1 MIRLVLKLLSFE
13 KKKFFLLFLTLTIFV
28 SWIESLSL
36 LLIFSYFA
44 NDGFIY
50 KQIQKFNITK
60 NEILNLI
67 LFIFVFKFFLLN
79 FNSFSKNWFI
89 NKFTYKNSNFF
100 FKKFIN
106 KELIF
111 YTSNRS
117 SNFIKD
123 IWYSVKNL
131 TTAYS
136 ALLTALSELIIFIFL
151 ILILLFFNFE
161 ITIMLLI
168 VGIFI
173 SFLFILVFK
182 KKIQKLG
189 EQKNIQTSDSIG
201 YLQEAFNFIREI
213 KIFNL
218 NYFYLKKIDKT
229 HRAIHKTNTESSF
242 IQEIPKNSFE
252 LFVIGLIFFFFNIS
266 YFFQIQYFKFDN
278 EYLIFLIISSYR
290 FVPGFLRLISFYN
303 VFNNFKFDIET
314 LVRVA
319 SDKEIISSN
328 NKINFSKSIKF
339 KNITFKYKNQ
349 EKEIFN
355 NLNLNLIKNKKYF
368 LKGES
373 GLGKST
379 FVDILSGLIQPSSGN
394 IIVDNKITNLNSY
407 DWHKKISYM
416 SQNNTLF
423 DSSVL
428 ENIVL
433 QDFPDK
439 IDLNRLN
446 YALKVSNSLNFINKL
461 NNKLNYFAGEKG
473 RRLSSGQIQRIIL
486 ARCLYKKSDILIL
499 DEFLS
504 SLDEKNSKIILKLI
518 SEIRNKTILIILHK
532 YKKLE
537 FVDYVIDLNK
547 KNIYIEKIKIKA
559 KN

>member
-1 MIRLVLKLLSFE
+1 MIRLAFKLLSFE
-13 KKKFFLLFLTLTIFV
+13 TKKFFLIFFVLTIFV
-28 SWIESLSL
+28 SCIESLSL

-50 KQIQKFNITK
+50 KQIQNFNIPK

-79 FNSFSKNWFI
+79 FYSLSKNWFI

-123 IWYSVKNL
+123 IWYSVKHL
-131 TTAYS
+131 TSAYS

-151 ILILLFFNFE
+151 ILILLFFNLKL
-161 ITIMLLI
+161 TIMLLI

-173 SFLFILVFK
+173 SFFFILVFK
-182 KKIQKLG
+182 KKIQSLG
-189 EQKNIQTSDSIG
+189 EQKNIQMSDSIG
-201 YLQEAFNFIREI
+201 YLQEAFNFMREI

-218 NYFYLKKIDKT
+218 NNFYLKKIDIT
-229 HRAIHKTNTESSF
+229 HKAIHKTNTKSSF

-252 LFVIGLIFFFFNIS
+252 LFVIGIFFFFFNIS
-266 YFFQIQYFKFDN
+266 DFFQLQYFKFDN
-278 EYLIFLIISSYR
+278 QYLIFLIISSYR
-290 FVPGFLRLISFYN
+290 LIPGFLRLISFSN
-303 VFNNFKFDIET
+303 VFNNFKFDIES
-314 LVRVA
+314 LVKVA
-319 SDKEIISSN
+319 GQKDIISSN
-328 NKINFSKSIKF
+328 NKINFSKSIKL
-339 KNITFKYKNQ
+339 KNISFKYKNQ

-368 LKGES
+368 LKGDS

-379 FVDILSGLIQPSSGN
+379 LVDILSGLTHPSSGN

-407 DWHKKISYM
+407 DWYKKISYM

-423 DSSVL
+423 DTSVV

-446 YALKVSNSLNFINKL
+446 YALKVSNSLNFINNL
-461 NNKLNYFAGEKG
+461 NNKLNYFVGEKG
-473 RRLSSGQIQRIIL
+473 RKLSSGQIQRIIL

-518 SEIRNKTILIILHK
+518 SKIKNKTILIILHK

-537 FVDYVIDLNK
+537 FADYIIDFNK
-547 KNIYIEKIKIKA
+547 KKIYVQQ
-559 KN
+559 N

>member
-1 MIRLVLKLLSFE
+1 MIRLAFKLLSFE
-13 KKKFFLLFLTLTIFV
+13 TKKFFLIFFVLTIFV
-28 SWIESLSL
+28 SCIESLSL

-50 KQIQKFNITK
+50 KQIQNFNIPK

-79 FNSFSKNWFI
+79 FYSLSKNWFI

-123 IWYSVKNL
+123 IWYSVKHL
-131 TTAYS
+131 TSAYS

-151 ILILLFFNFE
+151 ILILLFFNLKL
-161 ITIMLLI
+161 TIMLLI

-173 SFLFILVFK
+173 SFFFILIFK
-182 KKIQKLG
+182 KKIQNLG
-189 EQKNIQTSDSIG
+189 EQKNIQMSDSIG
-201 YLQEAFNFIREI
+201 YLQEAFNFMREI

-218 NYFYLKKIDKT
+218 NNFYLKKIDIT
-229 HRAIHKTNTESSF
+229 HKAIHTTNTASSF

-252 LFVIGLIFFFFNIS
+252 LFVIGILFFFFNIS
-266 YFFQIQYFKFDN
+266 DFFQLQYFKFDN
-278 EYLIFLIISSYR
+278 QYLIFLIISSYR
-290 FVPGFLRLISFYN
+290 LIPGFLRLISFSN
-303 VFNNFKFDIET
+303 VFNNFKFDIES
-314 LVRVA
+314 LVKVA
-319 SDKEIISSN
+319 GQKDIISSN
-328 NKINFSKSIKF
+328 NKINFSKSIKLN
-339 KNITFKYKNQ
+339 NISFKYKNQ

-368 LKGES
+368 LKGDS

-379 FVDILSGLIQPSSGN
+379 LVDILSGLTQPSSGN

-407 DWHKKISYM
+407 DWFKKISYM

-423 DSSVL
+423 DTSVV

-461 NNKLNYFAGEKG
+461 NNKLNYFVGEKG

-504 SLDEKNSKIILKLI
+504 SLDENNSKIILKLI
-518 SEIRNKTILIILHK
+518 SKIKNKTILIILHK

-537 FVDYVIDLNK
+537 FADYIIDFNK
-547 KNIYIEKIKIKA
+547 KKIYVQQ
-559 KN
+559 N